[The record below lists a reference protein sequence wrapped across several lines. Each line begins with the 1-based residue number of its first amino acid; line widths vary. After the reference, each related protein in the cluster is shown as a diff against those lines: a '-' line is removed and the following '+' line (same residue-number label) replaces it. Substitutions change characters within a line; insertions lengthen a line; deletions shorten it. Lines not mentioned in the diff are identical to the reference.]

1 MTRRPTPDMRSRVN
15 KPPSSIGPILAT
27 AGGIAIL
34 SAMDAV
40 MKTAS
45 LALGAYMAALLRA
58 AIAFAIVAPLWLAGR
73 PSWPARTVMK
83 IHAIRGVVGA
93 GMALTFFYALTKL
106 PLAETIA
113 ISFVAPIVSL
123 YLAAIL
129 LGETVRPRAVWGA
142 VLGMAGVLVIVGG
155 KFGRGNLNEDTLFGL
170 AAIVTSALLY
180 AWNLV
185 LQRQQA
191 LVAKPTEVATFYM
204 GIAGLTYCLAA
215 PFLFELPD
223 IAGLRSVAIGA
234 ALTVAG
240 ALTMAWAYARA
251 EAQVL
256 VPLEYSGFVWASLF
270 GWLLLGEAVTWTA
283 AAGAA
288 LIVFGCWIATT
299 GRHTE
304 QSAL

>member
-15 KPPSSIGPILAT
+15 KPASPIGPILAT

-58 AIAFAIVAPLWLAGR
+58 GIAFAIVAPLWLAGR
-73 PSWPARTVMK
+73 PAWPARAVMK

-129 LGETVRPRAVWGA
+129 LGETVRPRAIWGA

-191 LVAKPTEVATFYM
+191 LVARPTEVATFYM

-215 PFLFELPD
+215 PFLFEFPD
-223 IAGLRSVAIGA
+223 IAALRFVAIGA
-234 ALTVAG
+234 LLTVAG

-256 VPLEYSGFVWASLF
+256 VPLEYSGFLWASLF

-288 LIVFGCWIATT
+288 LIVFGCWVATT

>member
-1 MTRRPTPDMRSRVN
+1 MN
-15 KPPSSIGPILAT
+15 KPGSPLGPILAT
-27 AGGIAIL
+27 AGGIALL
-34 SAMDAV
+34 SLMDAF
-40 MKTAS
+40 MKTAA

-58 AIAFAIVAPLWLAGR
+58 GIAFAIVAPLWLASR
-73 PSWPARTVMK
+73 PSWPARAVMQ
-83 IHAIRGVVGA
+83 IHLVRGVVGA
-93 GMALTFFYALTKL
+93 FMALTFFYALTKL

-142 VLGMAGVLVIVGG
+142 VLGLAGVLVIVGG
-155 KFGRGNLNEDTLFGL
+155 KFGRGNLNEDTAFGL

-215 PFLFELPD
+215 PFLFELPTS
-223 IAGLRSVAIGA
+223 AGLSHVAMGGV
-234 ALTVAG
+234 LTVGG

-256 VPLEYSGFVWASLF
+256 VPLEYSGFIWASAF

-283 AAGAA
+283 VAGAM

-299 GRHTE
+299 GKHTE
-304 QSAL
+304 QSAV

>member
-1 MTRRPTPDMRSRVN
+1 MRCRV
-15 KPPSSIGPILAT
+15 KRDAPPVGPILAT

-34 SAMDAV
+34 SLMDAV

-58 AIAFAIVAPLWLAGR
+58 GIGFAIVAPLWLASG
-73 PSWPARTVMK
+73 PAWPARRVLK
-83 IHAIRGVVGA
+83 IHVIRGVVGA
-93 GMALTFFYALTKL
+93 FMALTFFFALTKL

-142 VLGMAGVLVIVGG
+142 LLGLAGVLVIVGG
-155 KFGRGNLNEDTLFGL
+155 KFGRGNLNDDTLLGL

-191 LVAKPTEVATFYM
+191 LVARPLEVATFYM
-204 GIAGLTYCLAA
+204 GIAALTYSLAA
-215 PFLFELPD
+215 PFLFELP
-223 IAGLRSVAIGA
+223 ATGGLLHVAMGA

-240 ALTMAWAYARA
+240 ALTMSWAYARA

-270 GWLLLGEAVTWTA
+270 GWVLLGETVTWTA

-288 LIVFGCWIATT
+288 LIVFGCWLATT
-299 GRHTE
+299 GKHR
-304 QSAL
+304 